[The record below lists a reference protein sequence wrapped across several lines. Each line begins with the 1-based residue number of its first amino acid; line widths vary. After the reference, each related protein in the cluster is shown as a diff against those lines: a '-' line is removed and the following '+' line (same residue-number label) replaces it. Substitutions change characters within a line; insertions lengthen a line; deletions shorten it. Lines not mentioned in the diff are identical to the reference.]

1 MLISRAKNYS
11 LHLTYQVHS
20 FSLII
25 VIIIFFIIY
34 GTVLYIEPVGVPFVD
49 LKTFPGYLELK
60 RENDAHSDP
69 IIIPRGLLFGR
80 TRVTSA
86 YVI

>member
-1 MLISRAKNYS
+1 ML
-11 LHLTYQVHS
+11 
-20 FSLII
+20 
-25 VIIIFFIIY
+25 
-34 GTVLYIEPVGVPFVD
+34 LYCTEPPGVPFVD

-86 YVI
+86 YVICFKISK